1 MIDCDANMGRA
12 DVLIGDANANAADF
26 LMYFFAD
33 FLMYFLPISQCMHI
47 SISATPDCQCVAS
60 FDRKDQINW
69 TEYILTVKS
78 SGVDI

>member
-1 MIDCDANMGRA
+1 MINCDANMGRA
-12 DVLIGDANANAADF
+12 DVLIGDANANA
-26 LMYFFAD
+26 AD

-69 TEYILTVKS
+69 TEYILTVRS
-78 SGVDI
+78 VDI